1 MNGMVNAVQLR
12 REKSVDR
19 CGGDVFALWE
29 ASLRRAPFLLVVSYA
44 RPTFILK
51 VLHREPI

>member
-44 RPTFILK
+44 RPTVILK
-51 VLHREPI
+51 VLHRELI